1 MQANDPFKNRLPGA
15 VCALV
20 CLPGGL
26 LVVACTMT
34 SGRQA
39 IGGLHIANTQQ
50 TLQLHQGSIQCL
62 IVLPTSG
69 LICTGGQDGA
79 ICAVGLQD
87 GVLVQKGALG
97 PQQGGHTCGVTNLS
111 EYQLQGVQLLLSG
124 DMSGTIKVRSPVIL
138 FKPKCR
144 LGHPKNC

>member
-1 MQANDPFKNRLPGA
+1 MQANDPVKNRLPGA

-87 GVLVQKGALG
+87 GVLVQMFARTAVL
-97 PQQGGHTCGVTNLS
+97 
-111 EYQLQGVQLLLSG
+111 
-124 DMSGTIKVRSPVIL
+124 VRWVPESRMHK
-138 FKPKCR
+138 FQE
-144 LGHPKNC
+144 KNVLN